1 MQYAA
6 AASIFNVNRWTNR
19 DLLLVAPLAK
29 KYYVYRPADLFDNIA
44 TSIVVPA
51 HIAAAAQIDQSYL
64 LDGAIVDPC
73 PVHGSSGPPESASP
87 QTVPRSVHPF
97 SQGYPSAQRT
107 QTTERATSVAILLY
121 FIASVYFLFVVYTF
135 CCHIRC

>member
-1 MQYAA
+1 VQYAA

-29 KYYVYRPADLFDNIA
+29 KYYVYRPADLSDNIA

-64 LDGAIVDPC
+64 LDGAIVDPVQYMVLRGH
-73 PVHGSSGPPESASP
+73 PSLLPHKRYRD
-87 QTVPRSVHPF
+87 RSIRFRRATRV
-97 SQGYPSAQRT
+97 PSALRQRNV
-107 QTTERATSVAILLY
+107 RHL
-121 FIASVYFLFVVYTF
+121 
-135 CCHIRC
+135 

>member
-1 MQYAA
+1 M
-6 AASIFNVNRWTNR
+6 SKT
-19 DLLLVAPLAK
+19 AK
-29 KYYVYRPADLFDNIA
+29 TTKKRPNDSDRPTRPEAQTTDRID
-44 TSIVVPA
+44 SIVVPA

-73 PVHGSSGPPESASP
+73 PVHGSSGPRESASP

-135 CCHIRC
+135 WCHIRC